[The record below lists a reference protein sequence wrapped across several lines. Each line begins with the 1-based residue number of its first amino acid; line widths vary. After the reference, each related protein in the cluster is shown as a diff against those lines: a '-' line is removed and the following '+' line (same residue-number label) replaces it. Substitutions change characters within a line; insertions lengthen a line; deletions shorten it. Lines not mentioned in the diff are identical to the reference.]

1 MARRP
6 VQQNKAVSTWG
17 GQKTSTTE
25 QGRQYQGWPEDQYN
39 RTRRSVPG
47 VARRPVQQNK
57 AVSTR
62 GGQKTSTTEQG
73 GQYQGWPEDQYNRT
87 RPSVPRVA
95 EQGGQYQGWPEDQY
109 NGTRWS
115 VPEVA
120 RGPGPSVVVAVP
132 VACAVE
138 GTLLPNAKPVCAVVV
153 VAAVPPAETEDL
165 AVTTQVTT
173 GSDNT
178 SHKRQ

>member
-1 MARRP
+1 MA
-6 VQQNKAVSTWG
+6 
-17 GQKTSTTE
+17 
-25 QGRQYQGWPEDQYN
+25 
-39 RTRRSVPG
+39 
-47 VARRPVQQNK
+47 
-57 AVSTR
+57 
-62 GGQKTSTTEQG
+62 EQG

-87 RPSVPRVA
+87 RPSVPGVA

-120 RGPGPSVVVAVP
+120 RRPGPSVVVAVP

-138 GTLLPNAKPVCAVVV
+138 GTLLPNANPVCAVVV

-178 SHKRQ
+178 SHNRQ